1 MRRAAL
7 AILVLASAC
16 TVGGSTSMVGR
27 WRARRIIDSTAC
39 VQRRAPAAAPEGA
52 QAPSA
57 DRCEKLISI
66 GRDVPERSFSSGAL
80 TFPATGYMQ
89 QRGPDGYVGH
99 GVALNSYFEYL
110 RGRGG
115 LAIGGRV
122 GAQVSNGF
130 NDRLYLLMPI
140 SVVAHAGGLWGS
152 VYAGAGYSPVALAQQ
167 YVGQGDMKTTLP
179 AVYYHNSLHAFVG
192 TRFWLMRFLERG
204 LSFSPEFRVET
215 FGDSTLT
222 SLTGNIGLHF

>member
-1 MRRAAL
+1 MKRAAI
-7 AILVLASAC
+7 AILALASGC
-16 TVGGSTSMVGR
+16 TLGGSSSMVGR

-39 VQRRAPAAAPEGA
+39 VQN
-52 QAPSA
+52 QSA

-66 GRDVPERSFSSGAL
+66 GRDVPERSFSSLAL

-99 GVALNSYFEYL
+99 GVALNGYLEYL

-115 LAIGGRV
+115 FAIGGRI
-122 GAQVSNGF
+122 GADLANGF
-130 NDRLYLLMPI
+130 NDRLLVLMPI

-152 VYAGAGYSPVALAQQ
+152 VYAGAGYSPVALTQQ
-167 YVGQGDMKTTLP
+167 YVGQGDMRTTLP
-179 AVYYHNSLHAFVG
+179 AVFTHNSVHAFVG
-192 TRFWLMRFLERG
+192 TRFWLTRTLERG
-204 LSFSPEFRVET
+204 FSFSPELRVET

-222 SLTGNIGLHF
+222 SLTGNIGIHL

>member
-1 MRRAAL
+1 
-7 AILVLASAC
+7 
-16 TVGGSTSMVGR
+16 
-27 WRARRIIDSTAC
+27 
-39 VQRRAPAAAPEGA
+39 
-52 QAPSA
+52 
-57 DRCEKLISI
+57 
-66 GRDVPERSFSSGAL
+66 
-80 TFPATGYMQ
+80 
-89 QRGPDGYVGH
+89 
-99 GVALNSYFEYL
+99 
-110 RGRGG
+110 
-115 LAIGGRV
+115 
-122 GAQVSNGF
+122 VSNGF